1 MSTKRDHDHLTGPNN
16 PAAPTK
22 RVRASSPRYAPAPTL
37 QSPPPSPLPVD
48 LQLEIFARSDNVTTV
63 VRCAA
68 TSKPL
73 RRAILEPA
81 FKSRL
86 LARLAEPNNGDLL
99 AAVSFRIH
107 KHGGGGGGGK
117 DRTVARTSPHLRF
130 DYGLLKSFKPASS
143 RDGLLVL
150 WRNHFPEEEDSSS
163 YFRNSRCRVEVEI
176 CVCNTFT
183 GHVTSL
189 PRTGLRLGRD
199 DGIRSLYRPAL
210 LTAADGSFELLVM
223 DHGLQIQTFSARD
236 GDGAVRQA
244 QWHRDSWQ
252 IRRES
257 LTAPVVIG
265 RAIYRLFHLRGGM
278 SSSDHDDKII
288 VLAMDADTGEADS
301 IELPGRFPLW
311 RKRSVVIG
319 RLLCPIEELVVLGA
333 TTDDDGTKLSAVLVE
348 DDRVSV
354 WTLSQRRVWS
364 QQVCIRR
371 AAIEEQLAG
380 GAEEALRSI
389 RFEGFWGRSRT
400 VLCRM
405 AGVGLVRL
413 DLETKKATVLCRCGE
428 LLPTD
433 TCWA

>member
-22 RVRASSPRYAPAPTL
+22 RVRASSPRNAPAPTL

-99 AAVSFRIH
+99 AAVS
-107 KHGGGGGGGK
+107 
-117 DRTVARTSPHLRF
+117 
-130 DYGLLKSFKPASS
+130 
-143 RDGLLVL
+143 
-150 WRNHFPEEEDSSS
+150 
-163 YFRNSRCRVEVEI
+163 
-176 CVCNTFT
+176 
-183 GHVTSL
+183 
-189 PRTGLRLGRD
+189 
-199 DGIRSLYRPAL
+199 
-210 LTAADGSFELLVM
+210 
-223 DHGLQIQTFSARD
+223 
-236 GDGAVRQA
+236 
-244 QWHRDSWQ
+244 
-252 IRRES
+252 
-257 LTAPVVIG
+257 
-265 RAIYRLFHLRGGM
+265 
-278 SSSDHDDKII
+278 
-288 VLAMDADTGEADS
+288 
-301 IELPGRFPLW
+301 
-311 RKRSVVIG
+311 KRSVVIG

-364 QQVCIRR
+364 QQVWIRR

-380 GAEEALRSI
+380 GAEEAPRSI

-428 LLPTD
+428 LLSTD
-433 TCWA
+433 TFLF